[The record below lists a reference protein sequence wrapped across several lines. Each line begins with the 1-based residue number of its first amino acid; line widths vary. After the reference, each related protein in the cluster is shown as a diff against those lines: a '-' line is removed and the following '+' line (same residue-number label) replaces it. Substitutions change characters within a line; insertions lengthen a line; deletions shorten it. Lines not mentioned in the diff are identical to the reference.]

1 MQQNCLISLSY
12 SSVGDASRG
21 IKLVSNTLSKQ
32 SCRRETRRPQ
42 NQCVIHTTIPFPLRM
57 RNTLLYIII
66 LLSALTL
73 HAQTTKE
80 TIRTWAWGVGRG
92 SVLDTYLSPLT
103 YTGTNFTLFLQ
114 TERQARW
121 GHGHVT
127 VQAIYTGQGA
137 YLHSPTDDGKD
148 IDAEL
153 SAAGGWLYHWDV
165 GTHWRLSLGGMIEG
179 SGGFTYNT
187 RNSNNPAQARLG
199 TDLQASARAE
209 YAFKFFGQKASARLQ
224 LDGQALGMQFSPEYG
239 QSYYEIFSL
248 GHSHGIIH
256 LTHPGNCPSA
266 RMQATVTLPVKRT
279 RLTLGWLSDVRQ
291 SKLGGLK
298 RHAWRNTFIIGY
310 TRQLR
315 RL

>member
-1 MQQNCLISLSY
+1 
-12 SSVGDASRG
+12 
-21 IKLVSNTLSKQ
+21 
-32 SCRRETRRPQ
+32 
-42 NQCVIHTTIPFPLRM
+42 M
-57 RNTLLYIII
+57 RNTLLYIL
-66 LLSALTL
+66 LLSALSL
-73 HAQTTKE
+73 HAQTQRE
-80 TIRTWAWGVGRG
+80 TTRTWAWGVGRA

-103 YTGTNFTLFLQ
+103 YTGTDFTLFHQ

-121 GHGHVT
+121 GGSHVS
-127 VQAIYTGQGA
+127 VEAVYTAQGA

-148 IDAEL
+148 LDAEF

-165 GTHWRLSLGGMIEG
+165 GARWRISLGGMIEG

-199 TDLQASARAE
+199 ADLQASARAE
-209 YAFKFFGQKASARLQ
+209 YTFQFFHQKATARLQ
-224 LDGQALGMQFSPEYG
+224 LYGQALGLQFSPEYG

-248 GHSHGIIH
+248 GHSHGILH
-256 LTHPGNCPSA
+256 LTHPTNCPSA
-266 RMQATVTLPVKRT
+266 RMQATVTLPVKRAHI
-279 RLTLGWLSDVRQ
+279 TLGYLADVRQ